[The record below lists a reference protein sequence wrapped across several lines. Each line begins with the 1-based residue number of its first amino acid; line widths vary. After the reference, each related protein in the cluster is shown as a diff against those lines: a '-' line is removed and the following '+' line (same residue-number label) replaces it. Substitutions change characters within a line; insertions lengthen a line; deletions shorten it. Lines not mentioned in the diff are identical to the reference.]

1 MRISYIT
8 FALVVGFI
16 MLIFLCWGCSK
27 NENIVG
33 SNQIIGSGKLVSE
46 SRVVGT
52 FAGIQVTSF
61 AKVVIKQDTVESL
74 RIESDDNIID
84 DVVTFLNGTTL
95 VVGLRDGSYNNVTVN
110 LYVSMKNIKLL
121 ESIGAAEFSTV
132 NSIQTDSLTCKI
144 TGAGNITLTG
154 KTNYENVE
162 IIGNGNVHNSNLASS
177 FCSVTISGAG
187 SVEAQVTV
195 QLDAVIAGSGT
206 IIYTGNPTVV
216 HQSISGIGVIRQGS

>member
-1 MRISYIT
+1 M
-8 FALVVGFI
+8 
-16 MLIFLCWGCSK
+16 MMIFLCLGCSK

-33 SNQIIGSGKLVSE
+33 NNQIIGSGKLVSE

-74 RIESDDNIID
+74 RIESDDNIIN
-84 DVVTFLNGTTL
+84 DVATSLNGTTL
-95 VVGLRDGSYNNVTVN
+95 VVGLQVGSYNNVTVN
-110 LYVSMKNIKLL
+110 VYVSMKNIKLL
-121 ESIGAAEFSTV
+121 ESTGAAEFSTV

-144 TGAGNITLTG
+144 TGAGSIALAG

-162 IIGNGNVHNSNLASS
+162 IIGSGNVHNSNLASS
-177 FCSVTISGAG
+177 FCSVTISSAG
-187 SVEAQVTV
+187 SVEAQVTM

-206 IIYTGNPTVV
+206 IIYTGNPAVV
-216 HQSISGIGVIRQGS
+216 QQSISGTGVIRQGS